1 MAIERTLII
10 LKPDC
15 VKKKLAGEVL
25 KRFEQTEGLRIAGLK
40 MKKLNKKIL
49 EEHYAHHKD
58 KPFFKALCKF
68 MKSSPVVFSVI
79 EGENAVARVRDMC
92 GPTDSKQAPKG
103 TIRGDLGE
111 DVQMNVIHA
120 SDSVETANVEI
131 PRFFKKSELF

>member
-15 VKKKLAGEVL
+15 MKKKLAGEVL
-25 KRFEQTEGLRIAGLK
+25 KRFEQAEGLRIAGLK

-49 EEHYAHHKD
+49 EVHYAHHKD
-58 KPFFKALCKF
+58 KPFFKGLCKF
-68 MKSSPVVFSVI
+68 MKSTPVVFAII
-79 EGENAVARVRDMC
+79 EGENAVGRVRELC

-103 TIRGDLGE
+103 TIRGDFGE
-111 DVQMNVIHA
+111 DVQMNIIHA